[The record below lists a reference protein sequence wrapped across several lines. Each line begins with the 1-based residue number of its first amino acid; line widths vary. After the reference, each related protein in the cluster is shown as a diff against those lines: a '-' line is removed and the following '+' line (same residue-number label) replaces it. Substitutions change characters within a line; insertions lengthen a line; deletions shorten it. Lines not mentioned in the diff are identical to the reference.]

1 MNQTELPPTMNGS
14 DAVLWAIEADP
25 NLRSTVTV
33 VTLLDRPPRFGDLR
47 QRVQACVDAFPRLR
61 QRVAEP
67 PFGLGPPR
75 WVEAKPFDL
84 DSHLRLTHR
93 EGIDTR
99 GLLHFAAVTARQ
111 GIERSSPL
119 WELVV
124 VDGLEDGRGA
134 LVFKLHHS
142 LTDGV
147 GGMEILLSVLDWSRD
162 PEQAPELEPVQLGPA
177 EGLFDGI
184 LGQVVT
190 GARRVASAPGLALRA
205 ARDPWHSMTS
215 TWSTGG
221 SVVRLL
227 TPGTSRLSPLF
238 AGHSD
243 RWFFDTYEVPM
254 AVLHD
259 SASAAG
265 GTINDVFMAS
275 VTGGLYRY
283 HVKLGHEI
291 THLRVNVPVNFRK
304 AGDPAGGNRFTP
316 VRFAVPVDEPDPR
329 ERVRQ
334 LGELCRR
341 WRNEPALPLTDTI
354 ADVLSRLPGRAT
366 TAVLGSMMYG
376 VDFVATNVPGID
388 RPCYI
393 AGAEVLRQFA
403 FAPLAGAAVNFA
415 LVSHAGTACIG
426 VNMDEAAVSDPD
438 LLMACV
444 RDSFDEVT
452 ATRE

>member
-1 MNQTELPPTMNGS
+1 M
-14 DAVLWAIEADP
+14 
-25 NLRSTVTV
+25 TV

-47 QRVQACVDAFPRLR
+47 HRVQACADAFPRLR
-61 QRVAEP
+61 QRVTEP
-67 PFGLGPPR
+67 AFGLGPPR
-75 WVEAKPFDL
+75 WVEAAHFDL
-84 DSHLRLTHR
+84 DSHLRLTHGD
-93 EGIDTR
+93 GIDTR
-99 GLLHFAAVTARQ
+99 GLLHLAAELARA
-111 GIERSSPL
+111 GIDRSSPL

-124 VDGLEDGRGA
+124 VDGLEGGGAA

-162 PEQAPELEPVQLGPA
+162 PDDGFELDPVQLGPA
-177 EGLFDGI
+177 EGLLDGL
-184 LGQVVT
+184 LGQIAT
-190 GARRVASAPGLALRA
+190 GARRVASAPGLALRV
-205 ARDPWHSMTS
+205 ARDPWNSMTA

-221 SVVRLL
+221 SLVRLL
-227 TPGTSRLSPLF
+227 TPGTTRLSPLF

-243 RWFFDTYEVPM
+243 KWFFDTYEVPM
-254 AVLHD
+254 ARLHG

-283 HVKLGHEI
+283 HLKLGHEI
-291 THLRVNVPVNFRK
+291 THLRVNLPVNFRK
-304 AGDPAGGNRFTP
+304 PGDPAGGNRFTP

-334 LGELCRR
+334 LGALCRR
-341 WRNEPALPLTDTI
+341 WTHEPALPFTETI

-452 ATRE
+452 ATGE